1 MYYNRFSVFVLKGI
15 RTRFMKIEISRK
27 LQQIV
32 GPIIA
37 ITLLSYFVYH
47 IIQGERGLLSWMRL
61 KQKIA
66 TLEHKLEGVK
76 EEQSALEQ
84 RVYLM
89 RPDSL
94 DRDMLEEQARKYLNY
109 GDKEEITIPDSELH
123 QD

>member
-1 MYYNRFSVFVLKGI
+1 MR
-15 RTRFMKIEISRK
+15 IEFSRK

-37 ITLLSYFVYH
+37 ITLLGYFVYH
-47 IIQGERGLLSWMRL
+47 IIQGERGFLSWMRL

-66 TLEHKLEGVK
+66 TLEHKLEQVK
-76 EEQSALEQ
+76 DEQSALEQ

-94 DRDMLEEQARKYLNY
+94 DPDMLEEQARKYLNY
-109 GDKEEITIPDSELH
+109 GDKEEITIHDSELH
-123 QD
+123 SE

>member
-1 MYYNRFSVFVLKGI
+1 MR
-15 RTRFMKIEISRK
+15 IEFSRK

-37 ITLLSYFVYH
+37 ITLLGYFVYH

-61 KQKIA
+61 KQKIT
-66 TLEHKLEGVK
+66 TLENKLEGVK

-94 DRDMLEEQARKYLNY
+94 DRDMLEEQARKLLNY
-109 GDKEEITIPDSELH
+109 GDKEEITIPDSEL
-123 QD
+123 QQE